1 MDSASQSSNAQA
13 RGRRLELRVAKTSH
27 FVVAPLF
34 TIISAAG
41 LAGAQTTTGYRQFN
55 RLCRFICL
63 GARQSS
69 LLENPWG
76 TAFLPVQDFFFDEGS
91 AGWLDSYD
99 DTGQLISGFNI
110 PLPVTGT
117 VAFADRTHDSDQG

>member
-1 MDSASQSSNAQA
+1 MTPLLQAQRFTIIQCTGAGEAS
-13 RGRRLELRVAKTSH
+13 RVRVAKPSH

-41 LAGAQTTTGYRQFN
+41 LAGAQTTTGYRRFN
-55 RLCRFICL
+55 LLCRFICL

-69 LLENPWG
+69 LLEHPCG

-99 DTGQLISGFNI
+99 DTGQLISGF
-110 PLPVTGT
+110 
-117 VAFADRTHDSDQG
+117 

>member
-1 MDSASQSSNAQA
+1 L
-13 RGRRLELRVAKTSH
+13 RGAKTSH

-55 RLCRFICL
+55 LLCRFICS
-63 GARQSS
+63 ARQSS
-69 LLENPWG
+69 LLENPRG

-91 AGWLDSYD
+91 AGWLDRYD

-117 VAFADRTHDSDQG
+117 VALADRTHDSDQG

>member
-1 MDSASQSSNAQA
+1 M
-13 RGRRLELRVAKTSH
+13 RIAKPSH

-55 RLCRFICL
+55 LLCRFICF
-63 GARQSS
+63 GARQSG

-76 TAFLPVQDFFFDEGS
+76 IAFLPVQDFILDEDS
-91 AGWLDSYD
+91 VSWVDSYD

-110 PLPVTGT
+110 PLPVNGT
-117 VAFADRTHDSDQG
+117 VAFADRTHDSDEE